1 MIKHAATRLFLTLM
15 LVAGASV
22 PARATII
29 TFDGLAGT
37 AMPGNSQVFTTFT
50 KFSPSTVATVD
61 GFQFSSSGR
70 EFFLGAAYTA
80 ACCNSDLGDLAYNGT
95 DYLIGEP
102 DITVSKVGGGAF
114 SLNGFDLAE
123 WDNTFTAS
131 IKLTTAGPGGP
142 TTEVL
147 PLSILGNKF
156 KTVGND
162 FTHFSLTGYDNVVSF
177 TLVGNVSWAFIAM
190 DNLDVAAP
198 IPEPETYAMLLAG
211 LGLLGIASR
220 RRKQNEAGT
229 A

>member
-1 MIKHAATRLFLTLM
+1 MIKHAATRLFLTLVLM
-15 LVAGASV
+15 AGASV

-29 TFDGLAGT
+29 SFDGLAGT
-37 AMPGNSQVFTTFT
+37 AMAGSSQVFTTFT
-50 KFSPSTVATVD
+50 KFSPNTLATVD

-70 EFFLGAAYTA
+70 EYFLGAAYAA
-80 ACCNSDLGDLAYNGT
+80 ACCNGDLGPLAYNGT

-131 IKLTTAGPGGP
+131 ISLTTTGPGGP
-142 TTEVL
+142 TTQVL
-147 PLSILGNKF
+147 PLSLFGNSF
-156 KTVGND
+156 KTLGND

-177 TLVGNVSWAFIAM
+177 TLVGNVSWAFIAL

-198 IPEPETYAMLLAG
+198 IPEPETWAMLLAG
-211 LGLLGIASR
+211 LGLLGVAAR
-220 RRKQNEAGT
+220 RRIQRET
-229 A
+229 ILT